1 MRDLILPTLDEDA
14 HGRAVKFADKRIEAI
29 DYFYSEEV
37 DRVGENAWALFNA
50 FQSYEFHTAT
60 KEKAEKQIEVV
71 REPAKRQ
78 VLTNAFKEYAL
89 AS

>member
-1 MRDLILPTLDEDA
+1 MSVGFVNFGDLRTS
-14 HGRAVKFADKRIEAI
+14 FEAI

-50 FQSYEFHTAT
+50 FQSYEFHTAP
-60 KEKAEKQIEVV
+60 KEKAEKQIDVV